1 MNNLLHTTKQE
12 DQEVLSI
19 LRKELTEAE
28 RYKLLGI
35 IDTQEYNYIISCI
48 VSKIEVLE
56 AKYNELYN

>member
-1 MNNLLHTTKQE
+1 MNSLLHTTKEE
-12 DQEVLSI
+12 DKAILNI
-19 LRKELTEAE
+19 LRKELNEAE

-56 AKYNELYN
+56 VKYEL

>member
-1 MNNLLHTTKQE
+1 MNSLLHTTSEE
-12 DQEVLSI
+12 DKAILNI
-19 LRKELTEAE
+19 LRKELTEAD

-56 AKYNELYN
+56 VKYEL

>member
-1 MNNLLHTTKQE
+1 MNNLLHTTSEE
-12 DQEVLSI
+12 DKAILSI

-35 IDTQEYNYIISCI
+35 IDMSEYDYIISCI

-56 AKYNELYN
+56 AKYGL

>member
-1 MNNLLHTTKQE
+1 MNNLLHTTKEE
-12 DQEVLSI
+12 DKAILNI

-48 VSKIEVLE
+48 VTKIEVLE
-56 AKYNELYN
+56 VKYGL

>member
-1 MNNLLHTTKQE
+1 MNSLLHTTKQE

-28 RYKLLGI
+28 RYKLLGV
-35 IDTQEYNYIISCI
+35 IDVQEYNYIISSI

-56 AKYNELYN
+56 VKYGL

>member
-1 MNNLLHTTKQE
+1 MNNLLHTIKEE
-12 DQEVLSI
+12 DKAILSI

-56 AKYNELYN
+56 AKYEI

>member
-1 MNNLLHTTKQE
+1 MNNLLHTTKEE
-12 DQEVLSI
+12 DQAVLSI

-35 IDTQEYNYIISCI
+35 IDISEYNYIISCI

-56 AKYNELYN
+56 AKYGL